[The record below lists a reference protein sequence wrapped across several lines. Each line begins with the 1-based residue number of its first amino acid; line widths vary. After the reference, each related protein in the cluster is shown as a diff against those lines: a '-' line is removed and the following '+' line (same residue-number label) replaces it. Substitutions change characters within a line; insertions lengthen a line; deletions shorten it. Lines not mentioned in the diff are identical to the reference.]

1 MLTTEMRDAA
11 NEAAVTAVTAGIK
24 REKERINSGA
34 PAMRGT
40 PEAVSPSLSQSEA
53 RSIRRRQ

>member
-11 NEAAVTAVTAGIK
+11 NEAAVTAATASIR

-34 PAMRGT
+34 PTMRGT
-40 PEAVSPSLSQSEA
+40 PEGVFPPLSESEA

>member
-11 NEAAVTAVTAGIK
+11 NEAALTAVTAGIR

-40 PEAVSPSLSQSEA
+40 PQAASPLLSESEA
-53 RSIRRRQ
+53 RSIRREQ